1 MSGFFFKSNLN
12 KSTALE
18 NRTEKDKEI
27 DEKFLKFQT
36 IPSGKAALSVHL
48 Q

>member
-1 MSGFFFKSNLN
+1 MSRFFFKSNLN

-18 NRTEKDKEI
+18 NRTEKEEEI
-27 DEKFLKFQT
+27 DEKFLKFRT
-36 IPSGKAALSVHL
+36 IPSGKTALSVHL